1 MTAILN
7 YLIEA
12 NLGLLFFYACYWML
26 LHNEHQ
32 FSFKR
37 AYLLGSLV
45 ASLLFPLISIP
56 NEGVLLIPSLSNSAA
71 SYWLPEITIFADG
84 ASAKEEIPITIW
96 QWVAYLYFAGLIFFT
111 CRRAQD

>member
-12 NLGLLFFYACYWML
+12 NLGLLFFYACYWL
-26 LHNEHQ
+26 LLRDEHQ

-45 ASLLFPLISIP
+45 ASLLFPLINIP
-56 NEGVLLIPSLSNSAA
+56 NEGAQLIPTLSTSQA
-71 SYWLPEITIFADG
+71 YWLPEITIFADG
-84 ASAKEEIPITIW
+84 TNIKEETTRLREMRQVLFNEKKRTIN
-96 QWVAYLYFAGLIFFT
+96 
-111 CRRAQD
+111 D